1 MKEHIK
7 NLIAMFAGCLFLS
20 LPVILPA
27 LGIVKG

>member
-1 MKEHIK
+1 MRKHLE
-7 NLIAMFAGCLFLS
+7 NLAAMLAGCICLS